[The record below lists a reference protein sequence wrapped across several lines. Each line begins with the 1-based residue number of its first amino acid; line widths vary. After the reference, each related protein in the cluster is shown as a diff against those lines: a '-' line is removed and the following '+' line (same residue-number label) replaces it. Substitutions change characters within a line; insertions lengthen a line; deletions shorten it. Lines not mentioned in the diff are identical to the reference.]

1 MNLYFRYCKMF
12 FSFSRL
18 VPALYLTSSKQKLC
32 PVYWCSEMK
41 NQPENMQRLPVV
53 LSYGL
58 IICCDSFTE
67 VWLYITPL
75 TLCCICAFVTLA
87 NALVYWYVFVVHFFC
102 SCFSWLLYFDYLYVS
117 MFLPPVCLYVAF
129 HMLFFLLFYCLY
141 FLLLFYPSNHCL
153 QLILIRVMGEWPIP
167 TTIGQEGGYTLDGS
181 PIWVLCVAG
190 LTERQTESPKQNFIV
205 IYCYHLYWQLVVCI
219 FASFSCFF
227 VLIYLMSI
235 LPLFTRW
242 STCNLRL

>member
-87 NALVYWYVFVVHFFC
+87 NALVYWYVFVVHFFVHVLADFYILIIC
-102 SCFSWLLYFDYLYVS
+102 MFPCFYHLFAY
-117 MFLPPVCLYVAF
+117 MLPFICC
-129 HMLFFLLFYCLY
+129 FFIVLLFI
-141 FLLLFYPSNHCL
+141 FS
-153 QLILIRVMGEWPIP
+153 
-167 TTIGQEGGYTLDGS
+167 
-181 PIWVLCVAG
+181 
-190 LTERQTESPKQNFIV
+190 FIV
-205 IYCYHLYWQLVVCI
+205 L
-219 FASFSCFF
+219 
-227 VLIYLMSI
+227 SI
-235 LPLFTRW
+235 QPLSSANPYQSHGRMAYPNNHRARGRLHPGWVT
-242 STCNLRL
+242 NLSPLCCRTNRETDSHSQSHTYVQFRIT

>member
-129 HMLFFLLFYCLY
+129 HMLFFFIVLLFI
-141 FLLLFYPSNHCL
+141 FS
-153 QLILIRVMGEWPIP
+153 
-167 TTIGQEGGYTLDGS
+167 
-181 PIWVLCVAG
+181 
-190 LTERQTESPKQNFIV
+190 FIV
-205 IYCYHLYWQLVVCI
+205 LSIQPLSSANPYQSHGRMAYPNYHRARGRLHPGWVTNL
-219 FASFSCFF
+219 S
-227 VLIYLMSI
+227 
-235 LPLFTRW
+235 PLCCRTNRE
-242 STCNLRL
+242 TDRIT

>member
-32 PVYWCSEMK
+32 PVYWCSAMK

-129 HMLFFLLFYCLY
+129 HMLFFFIVLLFI
-141 FLLLFYPSNHCL
+141 FS
-153 QLILIRVMGEWPIP
+153 
-167 TTIGQEGGYTLDGS
+167 
-181 PIWVLCVAG
+181 
-190 LTERQTESPKQNFIV
+190 FIV
-205 IYCYHLYWQLVVCI
+205 LSIQPLSSANPYQSHGRMAYPNYHRARGRLHPGWVTNL
-219 FASFSCFF
+219 S
-227 VLIYLMSI
+227 
-235 LPLFTRW
+235 PLCCRTNRE
-242 STCNLRL
+242 TDRIT

>member
-18 VPALYLTSSKQKLC
+18 VPALYLTSLKQKLC

-41 NQPENMQRLPVV
+41 NQPDNMQRLPIV

-87 NALVYWYVFVVHFFC
+87 NALVYWYVFVVHFFVHVLADFYILIIC
-102 SCFSWLLYFDYLYVS
+102 MFACFYHLFAY
-117 MFLPPVCLYVAF
+117 MLPFIC
-129 HMLFFLLFYCLY
+129 LFFNCFTVYIFFYCS
-141 FLLLFYPSNHCL
+141 SNHCL
-153 QLILIRVMGEWPIP
+153 LLILIGVHSQSHTYVQFRI
-167 TTIGQEGGYTLDGS
+167 T
-181 PIWVLCVAG
+181 
-190 LTERQTESPKQNFIV
+190 
-205 IYCYHLYWQLVVCI
+205 
-219 FASFSCFF
+219 
-227 VLIYLMSI
+227 
-235 LPLFTRW
+235 
-242 STCNLRL
+242 